1 MSTISGRAENI
12 IVLAAEIREAELI
25 CRVTRQVGFHCTVCR
40 SIEEFC
46 AEIPSE
52 YTGVGVITQEVL
64 KPPDSEKLIDA
75 LRNQPA
81 WSELPLM
88 VIAPHR
94 ITPAHAAPR
103 ILSELRALRAAF
115 LLERPLRIV
124 TLTSTLQMALRERR
138 KQIEQRS
145 AAERDEL
152 LRKYQAEHERLEF
165 AQTAGNVG
173 VFEWR
178 LDEDRL
184 IVSPQLESMW
194 GYPPGGYDG
203 TRRSFWASVDPRDV
217 RRARKEMLCGLR
229 QRQAFQV
236 EFRIVRPDG
245 SVRWI
250 YSRARLRTDVPRR
263 IIGINIDV
271 TDRKHAE
278 EALREAQKLES
289 VVTLA
294 AGVAHD
300 FNNLLTAI
308 TGNASLLLDLL
319 PPENAARV
327 FAERIMA
334 VANTAA
340 GLTRQLVAYAGKG
353 RMIVE
358 DVDLSEL
365 VSGMSGL
372 MRSALPRTVDVRMDL
387 ASGLPVI
394 KADRSQIEQV
404 VMNLVVNAGEAI
416 GAERAGVIDIRTT
429 SHERESGARTV
440 CLEVRDSGPGM
451 PDEVKARIFEPFFST
466 KFLGRGLGLAAV
478 AGIVRSYEG
487 TISVESQPGAGAL
500 FRVCFPA
507 HEEPEHAAVQP
518 VPSAVRF
525 TGKGTALVVDDEE
538 YVRDML
544 QTVLERFGYRVLVAA
559 NGKEAVE
566 VYEKNALHITL
577 IVLDLI
583 MPVMSGEHALALIHE
598 KNPDVPVLVST
609 ASPEV
614 DLKRLSALHGRL
626 HLLHKPFTLAQLS
639 ARLNSLFSTGFREA
653 S

>member
-1 MSTISGRAENI
+1 MSTISGRAENV

-25 CRVTRQVGFHCTVCR
+25 CRAMRQAGFQCTVCR
-40 SIEEFC
+40 SMEEFC
-46 AEIPSE
+46 AGVGSE

-64 KPPDSEKLIDA
+64 KPPDLETLIQA

-94 ITPAHAAPR
+94 VTPAHAAPR
-103 ILSELRALRAAF
+103 ILSELRALRAAVI
-115 LLERPLRIV
+115 LERPLRVV
-124 TLTSTLQMALRERR
+124 TLASALQMALRERR
-138 KQIEQRS
+138 RQIAQRS
-145 AAERDEL
+145 AAERDHL
-152 LRKYQAEHERLEF
+152 LRKYEAEHERLEF
-165 AQTAGNVG
+165 AQSAGNVG
-173 VFEWR
+173 IFEWR
-178 LDEDRL
+178 LNEDLL

-203 TRRSFWASVDPRDV
+203 KRKSFWASVDPRDV
-217 RRARKEMLCGLR
+217 RRARKEMLRGLR
-229 QRQAFQV
+229 QKQGFEV
-236 EFRIVRPDG
+236 EFRVVRPDG

-250 YSRARLRTDVPRR
+250 YSRARLRTDPPPR
-263 IIGINIDV
+263 IIGLNMDV
-271 TDRKHAE
+271 TERKHAE

-300 FNNLLTAI
+300 FNNLLTAM
-308 TGNASLLLDLL
+308 TGNASLLLELL
-319 PPENAARV
+319 PPGDATRA
-327 FAERIMA
+327 FAERIMSA
-334 VANTAA
+334 ANTAA

-372 MRSALPRTVDVRMDL
+372 LRSALPRTVEVRMDL
-387 ASGLPVI
+387 ASHLPVV

-404 VMNLVVNAGEAI
+404 VMNLAVNAGEAI
-416 GAERAGVIDIRTT
+416 GAERPGVIDIRTT
-429 SHERESGARTV
+429 SHRHESGEHTV

-451 PDEVKARIFEPFFST
+451 SEEIKGRIFEPFFST

-487 TISVESQPGAGAL
+487 SITVESQPGAGTS
-500 FRVCFPA
+500 FHVSFPA
-507 HEEPEHAAVQP
+507 HVETEHAAAEAVPP
-518 VPSAVRF
+518 VSRF
-525 TGKGTALVVDDEE
+525 AGKGTALVVDDEE
-538 YVRDML
+538 FVRDML
-544 QTVLERFGYRVLVAA
+544 ETVLERFGYRVLLAV
-559 NGKEAVE
+559 NGREAVE
-566 VYEKNALHITL
+566 VYEKNARHITL

-598 KNPDVPVLVST
+598 KNPDVPVLIST

-614 DLKRLSALHGRL
+614 DVKRLSALHGRL
-626 HLLHKPFTLAQLS
+626 HVLHKPFTVAQLS
-639 ARLNSLFSTGFREA
+639 ARLTSLIDTGFRKPG
-653 S
+653 